1 MHDARFF
8 SLSLFLLILALVYT
22 AGCSFVEE
30 RPATAQLT
38 VKVATIKIISQS
50 DEIGP
55 QDVIRHA
62 EAARA
67 LLDGEVT
74 LSRLASEVRER
85 VGWDQLDAA
94 DRVLLDAVLTEA
106 ERRLR
111 ERIGE
116 GVIGADARVTIETLL
131 GWVIAAAQMAEVS
144 GPASWPVA
152 TWADEDTET
161 A

>member
-8 SLSLFLLILALVYT
+8 SLSLLLLILSLVFM
-22 AGCSFVEE
+22 AGCSFVDE
-30 RPATAQLT
+30 RPASAQRT
-38 VKVATIKIISQS
+38 IKVATFTVIGQS

-62 EAARA
+62 EAARS

-74 LSRLASEVRER
+74 LSRLADEVRKR
-85 VGWDQLDAA
+85 VGWEQLDAA
-94 DRVLLDAVLTEA
+94 DRILLDAVLTEA

-111 ERIGE
+111 DRIGE
-116 GVIGADARVTIETLL
+116 GVIDADARVTIETLL
-131 GWVIAAAQMAEVS
+131 SWIIAAAQMAEVS
-144 GPASWPVA
+144 GPLVHPVA
-152 TWADEDTET
+152 TWADEETET